1 MRRMSWRSRS
11 AVVFLL
17 ALSACAG
24 GPKLTDD
31 GRRVEAV
38 AEFVSELGHAYE
50 RRDAAA
56 VMAEIAPTFADRDAV
71 RRDVEAAAAGF
82 DDIDLPLTIERI
94 HLDADTATVYLRWDG
109 QWRAAGREPIVR
121 QGAARFIVEIRE
133 RPLLTAV
140 IGDTPFGPVGAP
152 PAGSP

>member
-1 MRRMSWRSRS
+1 MRRMSWQWRA
-11 AVVFLL
+11 AVVCL
-17 ALSACAG
+17 AVLSACAG

-31 GRRVEAV
+31 GRRVQGV
-38 AEFVSELGHAYE
+38 AEFVAELGHAYE
-50 RRDAAA
+50 RRDASA
-56 VMAEIAPTFADRDAV
+56 VMAGIAPSFADREAL

-82 DDIDLPLTIERI
+82 DEIELPLTIERI

-121 QGAARFIVEIRE
+121 QGAARFIVDTRE
-133 RPLLTAV
+133 RSLLTAV
-140 IGDTPFGPVGAP
+140 IGDTPFAPVGAT